1 MSNHQHAFTHSTTRV
16 SLPLRLQFLLPQ
28 LKTQVACSPPVPLD
42 LFIRYKPHKLSSI
55 PSCDNAPPPP
65 QPHDSGAPS
74 SCTSGGCLASGHR
87 VFQSLLSSIQHQVP
101 SPSIDQSVHCF
112 LFLSWK
118 RSPRTP
124 ALRAAEKKVEASSA
138 SAHNAQPRYPR

>member
-1 MSNHQHAFTHSTTRV
+1 MHCKHQRSKHVKSPARLY
-16 SLPLRLQFLLPQ
+16 SLDYTGLPS
-28 LKTQVACSPPVPLD
+28 SPSPVPAATTQNTGV
-42 LFIRYKPHKLSSI
+42 LFCFLILSPVSK
-55 PSCDNAPPPP
+55 APP
-65 QPHDSGAPS
+65 QPFHSGAPS

-101 SPSIDQSVHCF
+101 SPSTSQCTFPTLF

-124 ALRAAEKKVEASSA
+124 ALRAVEKKVEASSA